1 MQAPNP
7 EITRVSL
14 HRCAE
19 LEHRSPMTQER
30 WSAVDRYVADLLVPS
45 DPALDAALAA
55 NAVAGLPAHDVS
67 PVQGRLLEILARV
80 RGARRVLEIGTLGG
94 YSTIWLARGLAPG
107 GRLVTL
113 ERDPARADVARG
125 NLARAGLAGVAEVR
139 VGRAREALPVLA
151 AEDEAPFDLVFVDA
165 DKESAAEYAR
175 WALRLTAPGSAIV
188 FDNVV
193 RGGAL
198 ADAGS
203 DDARVRGVR
212 ALHEVLADAP
222 GVCAT
227 TIQTVGAKGYDGFT
241 LALVGG

>member
-1 MQAPNP
+1 M
-7 EITRVSL
+7 S
-14 HRCAE
+14 
-19 LEHRSPMTQER
+19 QER

-45 DPALDAALAA
+45 DPALDAALAG
-55 NAVAGLPAHDVS
+55 NAAAGLPAHDVS
-67 PVQGRLLEILARV
+67 PAQGRLLEILARM
-80 RGARRVLEIGTLGG
+80 RGARRILEIGTLGG
-94 YSTIWLARGLAPG
+94 YSTIWLARGLAPN

-125 NLARAGLAGVAEVR
+125 NLARAGLADVVEVR
-139 VGRAREALPVLA
+139 AGPALETLSVLA
-151 AEDEAPFDLVFVDA
+151 DERRGPFDLVFVDA
-165 DKESAAEYAR
+165 DKESAAAYAR

-203 DDARVRGVR
+203 EDGRVRGVR
-212 ALHEVLADAP
+212 ALHEALGGAP
-222 GVCAT
+222 GVHAT

-241 LALVGG
+241 LALVGE